1 MATNRQVLKN
11 LYEKYIKGIPNG
23 VAVSDKIV
31 FLCHLTN
38 VVKRVLELNFSAVFV
53 RTIPLKHLYE
63 KRPAEEFDF
72 IIDNIHKVVKYPD
85 YIYKNKDPKRG
96 NFCFVKTIG
105 GEKYLCSL
113 ELVIDE
119 NKNKEILTLVTAF
132 RIRKETYLDSY
143 SLLWNW
149 GNDVSPS

>member
-72 IIDNIHKVVKYPD
+72 IIDK
-85 YIYKNKDPKRG
+85 
-96 NFCFVKTIG
+96 
-105 GEKYLCSL
+105 S
-113 ELVIDE
+113 
-119 NKNKEILTLVTAF
+119 NKNRLC
-132 RIRKETYLDSY
+132 
-143 SLLWNW
+143 
-149 GNDVSPS
+149 